1 MLQLCGKLLLLFLQ
15 HKLTGVN
22 AALEEGKRE
31 RMKREKKEGG
41 DDTDFPSR
49 WKQVRIP
56 SAR

>member
-1 MLQLCGKLLLLFLQ
+1 MLQLCGKLLLFLQ